1 MRLLPLLSLLLCLN
15 VPVTATAQTGDPL
28 PRWSEGYLDIHHI
41 NTGRGDAAFLILPD
55 GTTLLIDAGDHSI
68 RDHLERF
75 QLMLMDPKPDNSRQP
90 AEWVARYIQRLL
102 SDRSVA
108 EIDYGLITH
117 FHPDHMGGLYPGV
130 KSSSR
135 GSWKISG
142 ITEIAEH
149 LPVGKLLDRGWPDYN
164 WPQPL
169 ESDYIVN
176 YRQFLEWQT
185 AEGGTTVERFQP
197 GRRDQITLLHQP
209 EAYPEFEIRNIA
221 ANGEV
226 WTGVAENTR
235 LHVPPLDHLAEADTP
250 PENMTSIAI
259 RLSYGKFDYYTGGDL
274 FGLPS
279 PGAPQ
284 WHDMETPVARAVGP
298 VDVHVLNHHGY
309 HDAASNFF
317 LKTLRPRIHIIHAEV
332 ASHPGQRVLS
342 RLLSTRLYSGQRD
355 IFATNVKEETMAVYD
370 NTGGINTPY
379 GHIVI
384 RVNPGGE
391 SYHIY
396 ILDDSNEENRVK
408 ARFGPYQSR

>member
-102 SDRSVA
+102 SDKSAA

-117 FHPDHMGGLYPGV
+117 LHPDHRGGLYPGV

-149 LPVGKLLDRGWPDYN
+149 LPVGKLLDRGWPDYH

-176 YRQFLEWQT
+176 YRQFLE
-185 AEGGTTVERFQP
+185 
-197 GRRDQITLLHQP
+197 RR
-209 EAYPEFEIRNIA
+209 
-221 ANGEV
+221 
-226 WTGVAENTR
+226 
-235 LHVPPLDHLAEADTP
+235 
-250 PENMTSIAI
+250 
-259 RLSYGKFDYYTGGDL
+259 
-274 FGLPS
+274 
-279 PGAPQ
+279 
-284 WHDMETPVARAVGP
+284 VARR
-298 VDVHVLNHHGY
+298 
-309 HDAASNFF
+309 SNDFNRTGENRSPCCISRRHIQSSRLAISPPMARSGQEW
-317 LKTLRPRIHIIHAEV
+317 LKTPGSMFRHWITWPRQT
-332 ASHPGQRVLS
+332 PLQR
-342 RLLSTRLYSGQRD
+342 T
-355 IFATNVKEETMAVYD
+355 
-370 NTGGINTPY
+370 
-379 GHIVI
+379 
-384 RVNPGGE
+384 
-391 SYHIY
+391 
-396 ILDDSNEENRVK
+396 
-408 ARFGPYQSR
+408 